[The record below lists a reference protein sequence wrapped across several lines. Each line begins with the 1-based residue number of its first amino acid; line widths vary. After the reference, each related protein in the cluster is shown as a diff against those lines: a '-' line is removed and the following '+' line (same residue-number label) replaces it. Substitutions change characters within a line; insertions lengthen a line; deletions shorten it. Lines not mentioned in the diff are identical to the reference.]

1 MNNDLSAL
9 TSVLQYHILSGKLL
23 AESLVGKKFETLNGA
38 ELTVTVNLEEVKV
51 NNVRVTGT
59 NIVTDNGV
67 IHVIDTLLTL
77 PLPLPERNT
86 PFPSAT
92 AFNDKSEKPTIT
104 VTITVIIFYFIK
116 LKSSRRK

>member
-1 MNNDLSAL
+1 LNENSIEEIAKKSKTIKNN
-9 TSVLQYHILSGKLL
+9 
-23 AESLVGKKFETLNGA
+23 KKDA
-38 ELTVTVNLEEVKV
+38 IKEVAPKTPKV
-51 NNVRVTGT
+51 SKKKSINSS

-92 AFNDKSEKPTIT
+92 AFNDKSEMPTIT